1 MEGPKD
7 DNNIIR
13 RIPIPRGLVQLS
25 QGLNSNSI
33 VAAKDQEQSPKNN
46 STYMTNLNYDENIS
60 KRIPRVR
67 GIIAQS

>member
-13 RIPIPRGLVQLS
+13 RIPIARGLVKS

-46 STYMTNLNYDENIS
+46 STYMINLNDDENIS